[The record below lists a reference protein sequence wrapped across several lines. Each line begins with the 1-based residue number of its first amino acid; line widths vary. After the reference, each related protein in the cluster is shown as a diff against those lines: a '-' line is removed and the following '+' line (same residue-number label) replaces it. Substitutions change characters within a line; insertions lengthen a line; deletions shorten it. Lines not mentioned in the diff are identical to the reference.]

1 MLGKVKNFSKLSIE
15 ELTGYCGLVKDE
27 DGIQT
32 AEDAAEALT
41 ARFGWPTTTRMLD
54 IEAAW
59 MSLNKNAKKLDAND
73 ISETV
78 AKEIPSK
85 ILSKTVGEN
94 TAAGKMSEATKSSSS
109 IPIVIKSNSWGRKV
123 LICEILDDEFSIL
136 GDSGAVGRISVDPSS
151 LLIDVKGNSASIPG
165 KAIFFY
171 FTQSIMTIA
180 MIEIVLQILLHRT
193 SIQRQAL
200 QRANSHASKSGSTCR
215 TLDQLW
221 HIPANSK
228 GRSHNQ

>member
-1 MLGKVKNFSKLSIE
+1 MSATPPSTPSSSSPSSYRYRCTASHHRTLNVLGKVKNFSKLSIE
-15 ELTGYCGLVKDE
+15 ELSGYCGLVKDE

-59 MSLNKNAKKLDAND
+59 MFINKITNNLDAND
-73 ISETV
+73 ISEAV

-94 TAAGKMSEATKSSSS
+94 IAGKMSEATKSASS
-109 IPIVIKSNSWGRKV
+109 IPIVIKSNSWDRKV

-151 LLIDVKGNSASIPG
+151 LLIDVKGNSASIPA

-171 FTQSIMTIA
+171 S
-180 MIEIVLQILLHRT
+180 
-193 SIQRQAL
+193 
-200 QRANSHASKSGSTCR
+200 
-215 TLDQLW
+215 
-221 HIPANSK
+221 
-228 GRSHNQ
+228 

>member
-15 ELTGYCGLVKDE
+15 ELGGYCGLVKDE
-27 DGIQT
+27 DGVQT

-59 MSLNKNAKKLDAND
+59 ISINKNTSNLDAND
-73 ISETV
+73 ISEAV
-78 AKEIPSK
+78 AEEIPSK

-94 TAAGKMSEATKSSSS
+94 TTGKMSEATKSASS
-109 IPIVIKSNSWGRKV
+109 IPIVIKSNSWDRKV

-151 LLIDVKGNSASIPG
+151 LLIDVKGNSASIPA
-165 KAIFFY
+165 KAIFF
-171 FTQSIMTIA
+171 
-180 MIEIVLQILLHRT
+180 
-193 SIQRQAL
+193 
-200 QRANSHASKSGSTCR
+200 NS
-215 TLDQLW
+215 
-221 HIPANSK
+221 
-228 GRSHNQ
+228 